1 MCHKAG
7 DNNNLTPP
15 TLPHQRGSS
24 THATAHTCGE
34 ELHHLTYQ
42 DGIRPR
48 LSDDLTTAIF
58 AFCSTVAMVTLS
70 HPVGGGGRGEVGGGG
85 AYGGS
90 LPCKVKVHR
99 TQLR

>member
-7 DNNNLTPP
+7 DNNNLTRP

-24 THATAHTCGE
+24 THATAPTCGE

-70 HPVGGGGRGEVGGGG
+70 HPVGGVGGGRGW
-85 AYGGS
+85 S
-90 LPCKVKVHR
+90 LR
-99 TQLR
+99 WFITM